1 MRYKSCRHL
10 AAVCTVS
17 VLSLTAPLS
26 TGAADILSS
35 STAAAADITS
45 QTDSAPPSGTSSSG
59 SLSDAAVTPTPSA
72 SPTEAPVTPSPT
84 SFAAPSTPVVPVVQP
99 GGTLTVTQD
108 HDAVGTD
115 GTNVLHLT
123 YAADTVQT
131 LQGLRLRIALPEGT
145 KAIRLHAGKWGA
157 YAGQLKVMTVAR
169 GDGDDKARF
178 AGGVGQDQDI
188 AIPNTDGREA
198 GTILIQTEDG
208 SNVPLQTV
216 SGLSLETESD
226 VTKDAGTVKTQWT
239 LEGEAQT
246 AGLWTQIASAVT
258 QTNMPSYTV
267 SSPALSVSHP
277 SISTASPDEDITVSG
292 ITGSGTWQPEN
303 VETTIEIP
311 EELITDSI
319 TLPDFSGTTWSI
331 YVDGVEQL
339 IQGSTLPVNQKV
351 SRIRLVLKDTG
362 TSFKQTK
369 PMVLHTRNTSSKAG
383 QVTVRVH
390 MEVSDSHTSKA
401 ADSQVPI
408 EIVEAPTPTETPTP
422 TQTERPIT
430 PAPTEKPVT
439 PIPTEKPV
447 TPVPTERPVT
457 PNPTDV
463 PVNPTRK
470 PTETPEPTETPK
482 VTPTPT
488 GEHVVITPPPTYK
501 PTPKPTIPP
510 KQDST
515 KTNGSGSNSGS
526 GSANGNRSSTKQGTQ
541 HAGRTTIDRSGLGLS
556 TVAGKNASPVSA
568 SVNHRTDATV
578 TTAGNALTEQLKQA
592 ASKGSNTSDVYNF
605 DQNGSAVSANTGK
618 KAGRSGKKTDANVKK
633 KTVHAALAAST
644 AADRIVEQ
652 LSGLT
657 IKQDAEKR
665 AGSTASEVGEALASL
680 GGAENESAASL
691 TGSPTPFASIQK
703 TEDEKKSE
711 RMRQAAD
718 KAARN
723 RFLPIVIILSGI
735 VAAACALTM
744 LLFHSMPTPPEDPQ
758 DAGGT
763 ETPSDTAPDKEAG
776 TERENRDEEKRAGEI
791 TEAEAA
797 EQPGSPDPSDGEP
810 EAGGAS
816 EAHSRTGSE
825 KEAG

>member
-17 VLSLTAPLS
+17 MLSLTAPLS

-35 STAAAADITS
+35 STTAAADITS

-72 SPTEAPVTPSPT
+72 SPTEAAVTPSPT
-84 SFAAPSTPVVPVVQP
+84 PSAAPSTPVVPAVQP

-115 GTNVLHLT
+115 GTNVSHLT

-169 GDGDDKARF
+169 GEGDDKARF

-188 AIPNTDGREA
+188 AIPNADDREV

-208 SNVPLQTV
+208 SNVPLQAV
-216 SGLSLETESD
+216 SGLSLETGSD
-226 VTKDAGTVKTQWT
+226 VTQDAGTVKTQWT

-258 QTNMPSYTV
+258 QTDMPSYTV
-267 SSPALSVSHP
+267 SGPALSVSQP
-277 SISTASPDEDITVSG
+277 SLSTAHPNEDITVSG
-292 ITGSGTWQPEN
+292 MAGGGTWKPDQ
-303 VETTIEIP
+303 VEITIEMP

-351 SRIRLVLKDTG
+351 SRIRLVLTDTG
-362 TSFKQTK
+362 TSFRQTK
-369 PMVLHTRNTSSKAG
+369 PMVLHTRNTSSRAG
-383 QVTVRVH
+383 QVTVRAH
-390 MEVSDSHTSKA
+390 MEVSDRHTSKT
-401 ADSQVPI
+401 ADNQVPI
-408 EIVEAPTPTETPTP
+408 EIVEAPTPTDTPTP
-422 TQTERPIT
+422 TPT
-430 PAPTEKPVT
+430 PTDKPVTPVPTEKPA
-439 PIPTEKPV
+439 

-457 PNPTDV
+457 PKPTDV

-470 PTETPEPTETPK
+470 PTETPEPTDTPTA
-482 VTPTPT
+482 TPTPT
-488 GEHVVITPPPTYK
+488 GEHIVITPPPTHK

-515 KTNGSGSNSGS
+515 KTNESGPHNGSG
-526 GSANGNRSSTKQGTQ
+526 RSDETHAAAQRNTQ

-556 TVAGKNASPVSA
+556 SVVGRNASPVSA

-592 ASKGSNTSDVYNF
+592 ASKGNNTSDVYNF

-618 KAGRSGKKTDANVKK
+618 KAGRSGKKTDSNGKK

-744 LLFHSMPTPPEDPQ
+744 FLFHSMPTPPEDPQ
-758 DAGGT
+758 DSGGT
-763 ETPSDTAPDKEAG
+763 KTPSDTAPDKEAR
-776 TERENRDEEKRAGEI
+776 TEGENRDEEKRAGEI

-797 EQPGSPDPSDGEP
+797 EQPESPDPSDGGA

-816 EAHSRTGSE
+816 DAHSRTGSE

>member
-17 VLSLTAPLS
+17 MLSLTAPLS

-35 STAAAADITS
+35 STTAAADITS

-72 SPTEAPVTPSPT
+72 SPTEAAVTPSPT
-84 SFAAPSTPVVPVVQP
+84 PSAAPSTPVVPAVQP

-115 GTNVLHLT
+115 GTNVSHLT

-157 YAGQLKVMTVAR
+157 YAGQLKVMTAAR
-169 GDGDDKARF
+169 GESDDKARF
-178 AGGVGQDQDI
+178 VGGVGQDQDI
-188 AIPNTDGREA
+188 AIPNTDGQEA

-258 QTNMPSYTV
+258 QTDMPSYTV
-267 SSPALSVSHP
+267 SSPALSVSQP

-292 ITGSGTWQPEN
+292 ITGSGTWQPDH

-331 YVDGVEQL
+331 YVDGVEQP
-339 IQGSTLPVNQKV
+339 IQGSTLSVNQKV

-383 QVTVRVH
+383 QVTVRAH
-390 MEVSDSHTSKA
+390 MEVSDSHTSKT

-408 EIVEAPTPTETPTP
+408 EIVEAPTPSETPTP
-422 TQTERPIT
+422 TPTERPVT
-430 PAPTEKPVT
+430 PVPTEKPVT
-439 PIPTEKPV
+439 PI
-447 TPVPTERPVT
+447 PTERPVT

-501 PTPKPTIPP
+501 PKPKPTIPP

-526 GSANGNRSSTKQGTQ
+526 GSAKGNRSSTKQETQ

-592 ASKGSNTSDVYNF
+592 ASKGNNTSDVYNF

-618 KAGRSGKKTDANVKK
+618 KAGRSGKKTDSNGKK

-744 LLFHSMPTPPEDPQ
+744 FLFHSMPTPPEDPQ
-758 DAGGT
+758 DSGGT
-763 ETPSDTAPDKEAG
+763 KTPSDTEPDKEAR
-776 TERENRDEEKRAGEI
+776 TEGENRDEEKRAGEI

-797 EQPGSPDPSDGEP
+797 EQPESPDPSDGGA

-816 EAHSRTGSE
+816 DAHSRTGSE

>member
-17 VLSLTAPLS
+17 MLSLTAPLS

-35 STAAAADITS
+35 STTAAADITS

-72 SPTEAPVTPSPT
+72 SPTEAAVTPSPT
-84 SFAAPSTPVVPVVQP
+84 PSAAPSTPVVPAVQP

-115 GTNVLHLT
+115 GTNVSHLT

-157 YAGQLKVMTVAR
+157 YAGQLKVMTAAR
-169 GDGDDKARF
+169 GESDDKARF
-178 AGGVGQDQDI
+178 VGGVGQDQDI
-188 AIPNTDGREA
+188 AIPNTDGQEA

-258 QTNMPSYTV
+258 QTDMPSYTV
-267 SSPALSVSHP
+267 SSPALSVSQP

-292 ITGSGTWQPEN
+292 ITGSGTWQPDH

-331 YVDGVEQL
+331 YVDGVEQP
-339 IQGSTLPVNQKV
+339 IQGSTLSVNQKV

-383 QVTVRVH
+383 QVTVRAH
-390 MEVSDSHTSKA
+390 MEVSDSHTSKT

-408 EIVEAPTPTETPTP
+408 EIVEAPTPSETPTP
-422 TQTERPIT
+422 TPTERPVT
-430 PAPTEKPVT
+430 PVPTEKPVT
-439 PIPTEKPV
+439 PI
-447 TPVPTERPVT
+447 PTERPVT

-501 PTPKPTIPP
+501 PKPKPTIPP

-526 GSANGNRSSTKQGTQ
+526 GSAKGNRSSTKQETQ

-592 ASKGSNTSDVYNF
+592 ASKGNNTSDVYNF

-618 KAGRSGKKTDANVKK
+618 KAGRSGKKTDSNGKK

-744 LLFHSMPTPPEDPQ
+744 FLFHSMPTPPEDPQ
-758 DAGGT
+758 DSGGT
-763 ETPSDTAPDKEAG
+763 KTPSDTAPDKEAR
-776 TERENRDEEKRAGEI
+776 TEGENRDEEKRAGEI

-797 EQPGSPDPSDGEP
+797 EQPESPDPSDGGA

-816 EAHSRTGSE
+816 DAHSRTGSE

>member
-45 QTDSAPPSGTSSSG
+45 QTDSAPPSGTSSSV

-84 SFAAPSTPVVPVVQP
+84 PSAAPSTPVVPAVQP

-115 GTNVLHLT
+115 GTNVSHLT

-157 YAGQLKVMTVAR
+157 YAGQLKVMTAAR
-169 GDGDDKARF
+169 GESDDKARF
-178 AGGVGQDQDI
+178 VGGVGQDQDI

-258 QTNMPSYTV
+258 QTDMPSYTV
-267 SSPALSVSHP
+267 SSPALSVSQP

-292 ITGSGTWQPEN
+292 ITGSGTWQPDH

-339 IQGSTLPVNQKV
+339 IQGSTLSVNQKV

-383 QVTVRVH
+383 QVTVRAH
-390 MEVSDSHTSKA
+390 MEVSDSHTSKT

-422 TQTERPIT
+422 TPTERPVT

-439 PIPTEKPV
+439 PI
-447 TPVPTERPVT
+447 PTERPVT

-482 VTPTPT
+482 VTPTQT

-515 KTNGSGSNSGS
+515 KTNGSGSNSES
-526 GSANGNRSSTKQGTQ
+526 GSAKGNRSSTKQDTQ

-578 TTAGNALTEQLKQA
+578 TTAGNALTKQLKQA

-618 KAGRSGKKTDANVKK
+618 KAGRSGKKTDSNGKK

-644 AADRIVEQ
+644 TADRIVEQ

-680 GGAENESAASL
+680 GGTENESAASL

-744 LLFHSMPTPPEDPQ
+744 FLFHSMPTPPEDPQ
-758 DAGGT
+758 DAGGA
-763 ETPSDTAPDKEAG
+763 ETSSDTAPDKEAR
-776 TERENRDEEKRAGEI
+776 TEGENRDEEKRAGEI

-797 EQPGSPDPSDGEP
+797 EQPGSPNPSDGGA

-816 EAHSRTGSE
+816 DAHSRTGSE

>member
-45 QTDSAPPSGTSSSG
+45 QTDSAPPSGTSSSV

-84 SFAAPSTPVVPVVQP
+84 PSAAPSTPVVPAVQP

-115 GTNVLHLT
+115 GTNVSHLT

-157 YAGQLKVMTVAR
+157 YAGQLKVMTAAR
-169 GDGDDKARF
+169 GESDDKARF
-178 AGGVGQDQDI
+178 VGGVGQDQDI

-208 SNVPLQTV
+208 SNVQLQTV

-258 QTNMPSYTV
+258 QTDMPSYTV
-267 SSPALSVSHP
+267 SSPALSVSQP

-292 ITGSGTWQPEN
+292 ITGSGTWQPDH

-339 IQGSTLPVNQKV
+339 IQGSTLSVNQKV

-383 QVTVRVH
+383 QVTVRAH
-390 MEVSDSHTSKA
+390 MEVSDSHTSKT

-422 TQTERPIT
+422 TPTERPVT
-430 PAPTEKPVT
+430 PA
-439 PIPTEKPV
+439 PTEKPV

-482 VTPTPT
+482 VTLTPT

-515 KTNGSGSNSGS
+515 KTNGSGSNSGN
-526 GSANGNRSSTKQGTQ
+526 GSAKGNRSSTKQDTQ

-578 TTAGNALTEQLKQA
+578 TTAGNALTKQLKQA

-618 KAGRSGKKTDANVKK
+618 KAGRSGKKTDANGKK

-644 AADRIVEQ
+644 TADRIVEQ

-665 AGSTASEVGEALASL
+665 AGSTASEVGEALSSL
-680 GGAENESAASL
+680 GGAEDESAASL

-703 TEDEKKSE
+703 TEDEKKSD

-744 LLFHSMPTPPEDPQ
+744 FLFHSMPTPPEDPQ

-763 ETPSDTAPDKEAG
+763 KTPSDTAPDKEAR

-797 EQPGSPDPSDGEP
+797 EQPESPDPSDGGA

-816 EAHSRTGSE
+816 DADSRTGSE

>member
-17 VLSLTAPLS
+17 MLSLTAPLS

-35 STAAAADITS
+35 STTAAADITS
-45 QTDSAPPSGTSSSG
+45 QTDSAPPSGSSSCG

-84 SFAAPSTPVVPVVQP
+84 PSDAPSTPVVPAVQP

-115 GTNVLHLT
+115 GTNVSHLT

-157 YAGQLKVMTVAR
+157 YAGQLKVMTAAR
-169 GDGDDKARF
+169 GESDDKARF
-178 AGGVGQDQDI
+178 VGGVGQDQDI
-188 AIPNTDGREA
+188 AIPNTDGQEA

-258 QTNMPSYTV
+258 QTDMPSYTV
-267 SSPALSVSHP
+267 SSPALSVSQP

-292 ITGSGTWQPEN
+292 ITGSGTWQPDH

-339 IQGSTLPVNQKV
+339 IQGSTLSVNQKV

-383 QVTVRVH
+383 QVTVRAH
-390 MEVSDSHTSKA
+390 MEVSDRHTSKT
-401 ADSQVPI
+401 ADNQVPI
-408 EIVEAPTPTETPTP
+408 EIVEAPTPTDTPTP
-422 TQTERPIT
+422 TPT
-430 PAPTEKPVT
+430 PTDKPVTPVPTEKPA
-439 PIPTEKPV
+439 

-470 PTETPEPTETPK
+470 PTETPEPTDTPTA
-482 VTPTPT
+482 TPTPT
-488 GEHVVITPPPTYK
+488 GEHIVITPPPTHK

-510 KQDST
+510 RQDST
-515 KTNGSGSNSGS
+515 KTNESGPHNGSG
-526 GSANGNRSSTKQGTQ
+526 RSDETHAAAQRNTQ

-556 TVAGKNASPVSA
+556 SVVGRNASPVSA
-568 SVNHRTDATV
+568 SIDRRTDATV
-578 TTAGNALTEQLKQA
+578 TTAGNALTEQLKEA
-592 ASKGSNTSDVYNF
+592 ASKGNNTSDIYNF
-605 DQNGSAVSANTGK
+605 DQNGAAVSANTGK
-618 KAGRSGKKTDANVKK
+618 KDGAGKKTKADGKK
-633 KTVHAALAAST
+633 KAAHAAKTASKV
-644 AADRIVEQ
+644 ADGIVEQ
-652 LSGLT
+652 LSGQT

-665 AGSTASEVGEALASL
+665 AGSTASEVGEALAGP
-680 GGAENESAASL
+680 GGTESASTESL

-703 TEDEKKSE
+703 TEGEKKSE
-711 RMRQAAD
+711 RLRQAAD

-723 RFLPIVIILSGI
+723 RFLPVMMILSGI

-744 LLFHSMPTPPEDPQ
+744 FLFHSMPTPPEDLQ
-758 DAGGT
+758 DADGT
-763 ETPSDTAPDKEAG
+763 GTPSGTALDSPDRSESPG
-776 TERENRDEEKRAGEI
+776 REVSADRAEGENGDEEKQAGEI
-791 TEAEAA
+791 AEAEAA
-797 EQPGSPDPSDGEP
+797 EQPGSPEP
-810 EAGGAS
+810 
-816 EAHSRTGSE
+816 
-825 KEAG
+825 

>member
-17 VLSLTAPLS
+17 MLSLTAPLS

-35 STAAAADITS
+35 STTAAADITS

-72 SPTEAPVTPSPT
+72 SPTEAAVTPSPT
-84 SFAAPSTPVVPVVQP
+84 PSAAPSTPVVPAVQP

-115 GTNVLHLT
+115 GTNVSHLT

-157 YAGQLKVMTVAR
+157 YAGQLKVMTAAR
-169 GDGDDKARF
+169 GESDDKARF
-178 AGGVGQDQDI
+178 VGGVGQDQDI
-188 AIPNTDGREA
+188 AIPNTDGQEA

-258 QTNMPSYTV
+258 QTDMPSYTV
-267 SSPALSVSHP
+267 SSPALSVSQP

-292 ITGSGTWQPEN
+292 ITGSGTWQPDH

-331 YVDGVEQL
+331 YVDGVEQP
-339 IQGSTLPVNQKV
+339 IQGSTLSVNQKV

-383 QVTVRVH
+383 QVTVRAH
-390 MEVSDSHTSKA
+390 MEVSDSHTSKT

-408 EIVEAPTPTETPTP
+408 EIVEAPTPSETPTP
-422 TQTERPIT
+422 TPTERPVT
-430 PAPTEKPVT
+430 PVPTEKPVT
-439 PIPTEKPV
+439 PI
-447 TPVPTERPVT
+447 PTERPVT

-501 PTPKPTIPP
+501 PKPKPTIPP

-526 GSANGNRSSTKQGTQ
+526 GSAKGNRSSTKQETQ

-592 ASKGSNTSDVYNF
+592 ASKGNNTSDVYNF

-618 KAGRSGKKTDANVKK
+618 KAGRSGKKTDSKTDSNGKK

-744 LLFHSMPTPPEDPQ
+744 FLFHSMPTPPEDPQ
-758 DAGGT
+758 DSGGT
-763 ETPSDTAPDKEAG
+763 KTPSDTAPDKEAR
-776 TERENRDEEKRAGEI
+776 TEGENRDEEKRAGEI

-797 EQPGSPDPSDGEP
+797 EQPESPDPSDGGA

-816 EAHSRTGSE
+816 DAHSRTGSE

>member
-17 VLSLTAPLS
+17 MLSLTAPLS

-35 STAAAADITS
+35 STTAAADITS

-72 SPTEAPVTPSPT
+72 SPTEAAVTPSPT
-84 SFAAPSTPVVPVVQP
+84 PSAAPSTPVVPAVQP

-115 GTNVLHLT
+115 GTNVSHLT

-157 YAGQLKVMTVAR
+157 YAGQLKVMTAAR
-169 GDGDDKARF
+169 GESDDKARF
-178 AGGVGQDQDI
+178 VGGVGQDQDI
-188 AIPNTDGREA
+188 AIPNTDGQEA

-258 QTNMPSYTV
+258 QTDMPSYTV
-267 SSPALSVSHP
+267 SSPALSVSQP

-292 ITGSGTWQPEN
+292 ITGSGTWQPDH

-339 IQGSTLPVNQKV
+339 IQGSTLSVNQKV

-383 QVTVRVH
+383 QVTVRAH
-390 MEVSDSHTSKA
+390 MEVSDSHTSKT

-408 EIVEAPTPTETPTP
+408 EIVEAPTPSETPTP
-422 TQTERPIT
+422 TPTERPVT
-430 PAPTEKPVT
+430 PVPTEKPVT
-439 PIPTEKPV
+439 PI
-447 TPVPTERPVT
+447 PTERPVT

-501 PTPKPTIPP
+501 PKPKPTIPP

-526 GSANGNRSSTKQGTQ
+526 GSAKGNRSSTKQETQ

-592 ASKGSNTSDVYNF
+592 ASKGNNTSDVYNF

-618 KAGRSGKKTDANVKK
+618 KAGRSGKKTDSNGKK

-744 LLFHSMPTPPEDPQ
+744 FLFHSMPTPPEDPQ
-758 DAGGT
+758 DSGGT
-763 ETPSDTAPDKEAG
+763 KTPSDTAPDKEAR
-776 TERENRDEEKRAGEI
+776 TEGENRDEEKRAGEI

-797 EQPGSPDPSDGEP
+797 EQPESPDPSDGGA

-816 EAHSRTGSE
+816 DAHSRTGSE

>member
-10 AAVCTVS
+10 VAVCTVS

-45 QTDSAPPSGTSSSG
+45 QTDSAPPSGTSSSV

-84 SFAAPSTPVVPVVQP
+84 PSAAPSTPVVPAVQP

-115 GTNVLHLT
+115 GTNVSHLT

-157 YAGQLKVMTVAR
+157 YAGQLKVMTAAR
-169 GDGDDKARF
+169 GESDDKARF
-178 AGGVGQDQDI
+178 VGGVGQDQDI

-258 QTNMPSYTV
+258 QTDMPSYTV
-267 SSPALSVSHP
+267 SSPALSVSQP

-292 ITGSGTWQPEN
+292 ITGSGTWQPDH

-339 IQGSTLPVNQKV
+339 IQGSTLSVNQKV

-383 QVTVRVH
+383 QVTVRAH
-390 MEVSDSHTSKA
+390 MEVSDSHTSKT

-422 TQTERPIT
+422 TPTERPVT
-430 PAPTEKPVT
+430 PA
-439 PIPTEKPV
+439 PTEKPV

-482 VTPTPT
+482 VTLTPT

-515 KTNGSGSNSGS
+515 KTNGSGSNSGN
-526 GSANGNRSSTKQGTQ
+526 GSAKGNRSSTKQDTQ

-578 TTAGNALTEQLKQA
+578 TTAGNALTKQLKQA

-618 KAGRSGKKTDANVKK
+618 KAGRSGKKTDANGKK

-644 AADRIVEQ
+644 TADRIVEQ

-665 AGSTASEVGEALASL
+665 AGSTASEVGEALSSL
-680 GGAENESAASL
+680 GGAEDESAASL

-703 TEDEKKSE
+703 TEDEKKSD

-744 LLFHSMPTPPEDPQ
+744 FLFHSMPTPPEDPQ

-763 ETPSDTAPDKEAG
+763 KTPSDTAPDKEAR

-797 EQPGSPDPSDGEP
+797 EQPESPDPSDGGA

-816 EAHSRTGSE
+816 DADSRTGSE